1 MLHGLPRKI
10 RTAFLLQTLLAGLAG
25 LLGGYLVLLVVKFGL
40 VNAVLQDEVT
50 HYWELHAASPAQPP
64 PNTRHVRG
72 YLLETGQSP
81 LGLPAELRPLAP
93 GFHELREAG
102 QLVLVDQQP
111 DGARLYMVFLRTQAQ
126 WLAFWFGVV
135 PVLLVLL
142 AVYGASW
149 LTYRASH
156 RAVSPLVWLARRVS
170 QWDPRQPDASELAPE
185 RLPADVQGEVRQL
198 AGALHGMARRIGEQV
213 ARERNFTRDASH
225 ELRTP
230 LTVIRMACE
239 MAFDADEETGPVSRR
254 SLQRIQRAGR
264 DMEALIDALLILA
277 REANVAPQ
285 SEWVDVGD
293 VVREELANAE
303 ASLAGAGGAV
313 ALRLRLNAPCPLRV
327 PPQVV
332 HVVVGNLLRN
342 ACNYT
347 DAGHVEIEVDADRLV
362 VRDTGIG
369 MSPEALERIFE
380 PFFRAVP
387 ERREGHGLG
396 LPIVHRLCE
405 RFGWKIEL
413 ESEPGQG
420 TTATV
425 RFA

>member
-10 RTAFLLQTLLAGLAG
+10 RTAFLLQVLLASLAA
-25 LLGGYLVLLVVKFGL
+25 LLGGYLILLVVKFGL
-40 VNAVLQDEVT
+40 VNAILREEAT
-50 HYWELHAASPAQPP
+50 HYWELHEASPAQPP
-64 PNTRHVRG
+64 PNTRHLRG
-72 YLLETGQSP
+72 YLLEAGGSP
-81 LGLPAELRPLAP
+81 LNLPPQLRPLQP
-93 GFHELREAG
+93 GFHDMGKAG
-102 QLVLVDQQP
+102 QLVLVSQTP
-111 DGARLYMVFLRTQAQ
+111 AGRLYLVFLYAQAQ
-126 WLAFWFGVV
+126 WLAFWFGMA

-142 AVYGASW
+142 AIYGASW

-170 QWDPRQPDASELAPE
+170 QWDPRYPDASELAPA

-198 AGALHGMARRIGEQV
+198 AAALHGMARRIGDQV

-239 MAFDADEETGPVSRR
+239 MAQGADEQAGPVLRR
-254 SLQRIQRAGR
+254 SLQRIQDAGR
-264 DMEALIDALLILA
+264 GMEALIDALLILA
-277 REANVAPQ
+277 REANVEPQ
-285 SEWVDVGD
+285 VEWIDVGD
-293 VVREELANAE
+293 MVRAEVEEARAG
-303 ASLAGAGGAV
+303 LAGRELE
-313 ALRLRLNAPCPLRV
+313 LRLLVRAACPLRA
-327 PPQVV
+327 PPQVLR
-332 HVVVGNLLRN
+332 VVVGNLLRN

-347 DAGHVEIEVDADRLV
+347 DAGHVEVEVDADRFV

-369 MSPEALERIFE
+369 MSPESLARIFE

-396 LPIVHRLCE
+396 MPIVYRLCE
-405 RFGWKIEL
+405 RFGWRIEV
-413 ESEPGQG
+413 ESVQGQG

-425 RFA
+425 SFH

>member
-1 MLHGLPRKI
+1 MLYGLPRKI
-10 RTAFLLQTLLAGLAG
+10 RTAFLLQTLLASLAA
-25 LLGGYLVLLVVKFGL
+25 LLGGYLILLVVKFGL
-40 VNAVLQDEVT
+40 VNTTLQEEAAY
-50 HYWELHAASPAQPP
+50 YWELHAASPAQPP
-64 PNTRHVRG
+64 PNTRHLRG
-72 YLLETGQSP
+72 YLLEPGGSP
-81 LGLPAELRPLAP
+81 LSLPPQLRTLQP
-93 GFHELREAG
+93 GFHDLRGAG
-102 QLVLVDQQP
+102 QLVLVDQSP
-111 DGARLYMVFLRTQAQ
+111 AGRLYLVFLRSQAQ
-126 WLAFWFGVV
+126 WLAFWFGVA

-142 AVYGASW
+142 AIYGASW

-170 QWDPRQPDASELAPE
+170 EWDPRYPDASELAPA
-185 RLPADVQGEVRQL
+185 RLPADVQGEARQL
-198 AGALHGMARRIGEQV
+198 AVALHGMARRIGDQV

-239 MAFDADEETGPVSRR
+239 MALDAGEETGPVSQR

-277 REANVAPQ
+277 REANVEPQ

-293 VVREELANAE
+293 VVRSE
-303 ASLAGAGGAV
+303 ADSARSGLEGRPLE
-313 ALRLRLNAPCPLRV
+313 LRLRLDVPCLLRV
-327 PPQVV
+327 PPQVLR
-332 HVVVGNLLRN
+332 VVVGNLLRN

-347 DAGHVEIEVDADRLV
+347 DSGHVEVEVEADRLV

-369 MSPEALERIFE
+369 MSPEALARIFE

-396 LPIVHRLCE
+396 MPIVYRLCE
-405 RFGWKIEL
+405 RFGWRIEL
-413 ESEPGQG
+413 ESMPGRG
-420 TTATV
+420 TTVTV